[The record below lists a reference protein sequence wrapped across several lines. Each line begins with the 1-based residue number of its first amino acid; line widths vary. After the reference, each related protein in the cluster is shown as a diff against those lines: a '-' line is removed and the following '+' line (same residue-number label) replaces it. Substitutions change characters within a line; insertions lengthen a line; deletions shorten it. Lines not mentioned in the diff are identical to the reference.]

1 MPSKVGG
8 GMALLITGGA
18 RSGKSGYAETRTL
31 ALPGRP
37 QYIATAEAR
46 DTEMSERIAAHR
58 ARRGPEWQ
66 DHEAPLDLVG
76 ALAATDG
83 VGPRLVDCL
92 TLWLANLMEAGRDWR
107 AEGRA
112 LTATLGQQHSPVI
125 LVTNEVGMGIVPDN
139 PLARAYRDAAGWLNQ
154 TVAVAADEVQ
164 FVVSGLPLKVK

>member
-1 MPSKVGG
+1 
-8 GMALLITGGA
+8 MALLITGGA
-18 RSGKSGYAETRTL
+18 RSGKSGYAEARTL

-46 DTEMSERIAAHR
+46 DPEMSERIAAHR

-66 DHEAPLDLVG
+66 DHAAPLDLLG

-83 VGPRLVDCL
+83 AGPRLVDCL
-92 TLWLANLMEAGRDWR
+92 SLWLANLMEAGRDWR
-107 AEGRA
+107 AEGAA
-112 LTATLGQQHSPVI
+112 LAGALGKQRSPVI

-139 PLARAYRDAAGWLNQ
+139 ALARAYRDAAGWLNQ
-154 TVAVAADEVQ
+154 TIAAAADEVQ